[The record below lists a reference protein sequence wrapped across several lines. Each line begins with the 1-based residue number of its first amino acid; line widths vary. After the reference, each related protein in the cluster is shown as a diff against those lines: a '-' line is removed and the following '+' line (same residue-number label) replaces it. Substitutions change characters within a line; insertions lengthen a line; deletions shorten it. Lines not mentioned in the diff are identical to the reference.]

1 MKNPLPKKT
10 RRERTRRSYC
20 VFIAR
25 KRENTN
31 VQERLQKLISRAG
44 VASRRH
50 AEQLIVSGQV
60 TVNGQVVTEL
70 GSKADA
76 ETDHIKV
83 GGKLLR
89 FSQARIYLVLHK
101 PAGCVATMSDPEG
114 RQCLGNFLH
123 GVPGRVF
130 PAGRLDFHS
139 EGLLLLTNDGDLVN
153 RLLKVSGHL
162 QQVYWIKVKGSLGAE
177 VLWQVQNAVGARLVP
192 LPGRGDAPNP
202 WYEATVTEAKS
213 DALRQNLARLGH
225 HVEKLRRVKLA
236 ELELGVAEA
245 GTYRMLSEG
254 EVAGLIRSVART
266 EQLGKAKPAIPIPF
280 VQAKSASPRRAP
292 ARPRTGGASRFGG
305 GKPAATQNYRGRPSG
320 KPSGTPSR
328 PSFGRGPR
336 PGGARPAAPP
346 QFPKKR
352 WSRPSGTPPG
362 PVGGHGVR
370 PGGTRPF
377 SPRPFS
383 KKQWSRP
390 GGSPA
395 GPTTGR
401 GERAGSARPAGPP
414 RAFSGKP
421 SGKPPG
427 KPWGKPSG
435 YKPKWKTGGKEFAR
449 PAGPP
454 RPFSGKPPAK
464 PWGKPTGNK
473 PKWKSGEKGERG
485 ARGRS
490 GKSAQ
495 HKNDKRTHRE

>member
-1 MKNPLPKKT
+1 M
-10 RRERTRRSYC
+10 E
-20 VFIAR
+20 FIGTQNDGVA
-25 KRENTN
+25 EAVQ

-60 TVNGQVVTEL
+60 TVNGAVVTEL

-83 GGKLLR
+83 SGKLLR
-89 FSQARIYLVLHK
+89 FSQARIYLALHK
-101 PAGCVATMSDPEG
+101 PAGCVATMNDPEG
-114 RQCLGNFLH
+114 RECLGNFLH

-153 RLLKVSGHL
+153 RLLKVSGNL
-162 QQVYWIKVKGSLGAE
+162 QQVYWIKVKGPLSAD
-177 VLWQVQNAVGARLVP
+177 VLRQVQNAVGARLVP

-236 ELELGVAEA
+236 ELELGAVEA
-245 GTYRMLSEG
+245 GSYRMLSEG
-254 EVAGLIRSVART
+254 EVAGLIRAVART

-280 VQAKSASPRRAP
+280 VQAKSAGPRRVP
-292 ARPRTGGASRFGG
+292 ARRPGGAQRFGG
-305 GKPAATQNYRGRPSG
+305 GKFAATQKYRGRPSG
-320 KPSGTPSR
+320 KPSGAPSR

-336 PGGARPAAPP
+336 PGGARPATPP

-352 WSRPSGTPPG
+352 WSRPTGPSTGPASGP
-362 PVGGHGVR
+362 GVR
-370 PGGTRPF
+370 SGSTRPF
-377 SPRPFS
+377 SPRPFP

-390 GGSPA
+390 GGRPT
-395 GPTTGR
+395 GTTTGR
-401 GERAGSARPAGPP
+401 GERAGSARPSGPP
-414 RAFSGKP
+414 RGFSGKP
-421 SGKPPG
+421 SGKP
-427 KPWGKPSG
+427 WGKPPG
-435 YKPKWKTGGKEFAR
+435 R
-449 PAGPP
+449 
-454 RPFSGKPPAK
+454 
-464 PWGKPTGNK
+464 PWGKPTGSK
-473 PKWKSGEKGERG
+473 PKWKSGGKGERG

-490 GKSAQ
+490 GKPAQ
-495 HKNDKRTHRE
+495 HKNDQRTNRE

>member
-1 MKNPLPKKT
+1 VGEKQ
-10 RRERTRRSYC
+10 S
-20 VFIAR
+20 
-25 KRENTN
+25 

-60 TVNGQVVTEL
+60 TVNGAVVTEL

-114 RQCLGNFLH
+114 RQSLGDFLH

-162 QQVYWIKVKGSLGAE
+162 QQVYWIKVKGPLSAD
-177 VLWQVQNAVGARLVP
+177 VLRQVQNAVGARLVP
-192 LPGRGDAPNP
+192 LKSRSDAPNP

-213 DALRQNLARLGH
+213 DALRQSLARLGH

-236 ELELGVAEA
+236 ELELGAAEA
-245 GTYRMLSEG
+245 GKYRMLNEG
-254 EVAGLIRSVART
+254 EVAGLIRAVART
-266 EQLGKAKPAIPIPF
+266 EQLGKTKPAIPIPF

-292 ARPRTGGASRFGG
+292 ARPRTVGAARYGSGH
-305 GKPAATQNYRGRPSG
+305 PAATQNYRGRSSG
-320 KPSGTPSR
+320 KPGGTPSR
-328 PSFGRGPR
+328 RSFGRGPR
-336 PGGARPAAPP
+336 PGGARPATPP

-352 WSRPSGTPPG
+352 WSRP
-362 PVGGHGVR
+362 
-370 PGGTRPF
+370 
-377 SPRPFS
+377 
-383 KKQWSRP
+383 
-390 GGSPA
+390 GGSPK

-401 GERAGSARPAGPP
+401 GERPGSARPGGPP
-414 RAFSGKP
+414 REFSGKR
-421 SGKPPG
+421 SRAG
-427 KPWGKPSG
+427 
-435 YKPKWKTGGKEFAR
+435 TQAR
-449 PAGPP
+449 PYGKQSRADTRV
-454 RPFSGKPPAK
+454 RPYEASSQKQ
-464 PWGKPTGNK
+464 WGKPTGNK
-473 PKWKSGEKGERG
+473 PKWKSGGKESARPGGPPRPFSGKPPGKAWGKPTENKPKWKTGGQGERG
-485 ARGRS
+485 PRGRS
-490 GKSAQ
+490 GKPAH

>member
-1 MKNPLPKKT
+1 M
-10 RRERTRRSYC
+10 
-20 VFIAR
+20 
-25 KRENTN
+25 
-31 VQERLQKLISRAG
+31 QERLQKLISRAG

-76 ETDHIKV
+76 ESDHIKV

-162 QQVYWIKVKGSLGAE
+162 QQVYWIKVKGPLSAE
-177 VLWQVQNAVGARLVP
+177 VLRQVQSAVGARLVP

-292 ARPRTGGASRFGG
+292 ARPRPGGAERFG

-352 WSRPSGTPPG
+352 WSRP
-362 PVGGHGVR
+362 
-370 PGGTRPF
+370 
-377 SPRPFS
+377 
-383 KKQWSRP
+383 
-390 GGSPA
+390 GGSPT

-401 GERAGSARPAGPP
+401 GERAGSARAAGPP
-414 RAFSGKP
+414 RPFSGKP
-421 SGKPPG
+421 SGKP
-427 KPWGKPSG
+427 WGKPSG
-435 YKPKWKTGGKEFAR
+435 NKPKWKTGGKEFAR

-454 RPFSGKPPAK
+454 RSFSGKPSGKPPGK

-473 PKWKSGEKGERG
+473 PKWKSGGQGSARPAGPPRAFSGMPSGKPSGKPPGKPWGKPTGNKPKWKSGGKGERG

-490 GKSAQ
+490 GKPAH